1 MNHVWLGIVA
11 QCFQSERSSDQSL
24 QFLRPTHQ
32 NFNFISVSGHFGRIF
47 LSVIHGEN
55 IVPLQEHR
63 IDCKFQCQAA
73 AKRSLCSIRSASR
86 TTLAVWMPK
95 KMQRIFVRLAVVSVF
110 SSRVA
115 SVSSDLFRFDSKQS
129 LVHFQAVHQT
139 GPFIERIE

>member
-73 AKRSLCSIRSASR
+73 AKRSLCSILSASR
-86 TTLAVWMPK
+86 TTFAVWMPK
-95 KMQRIFVRLAVVSVF
+95 KMQRIFVHLAVVSVF

-115 SVSSDLFRFDSKQS
+115 SVSSDLFRFDAKQS
-129 LVHFQAVHQT
+129 LVHLQAVHQT